1 MRMYLINNERDRKK
15 PPFMIGEQFHK
26 ALKQLGFI
34 EQIDLENISI
44 EISGSTQGQGH
55 LQRIFITDLETIS
68 SIKEIWKINLEQD
81 IEGISTKSRTT
92 EVALLMLQAYQST
105 YRLNVVLIEL
115 KTSLQAKKL
124 DKGKRKKSTLCD
136 IEDKYRCTMNRL
148 YMLLTINNHSNVKK
162 AYGGTT
168 IYIDFKGII
177 FYNQDKTKISD
188 SCELYQLFKQAKES
202 QALSNYRLLECQ
214 TILSHRDKIQVK
226 FLENPFIKKHN
237 PSNEERESFEI
248 SIKELISA

>member
-1 MRMYLINNERDRKK
+1 MQLIIKNFEQNRKK
-15 PPFMIGEQFHK
+15 TPFLIREKFQI

-34 EQIDLENISI
+34 EEIDLENISI
-44 EISGSTQGQGH
+44 EISGTQGQGH

-92 EVALLMLQAYQST
+92 EIALLVLQAYQNT
-105 YRLNVVLIEL
+105 YRLNIVLIEL

-124 DKGKRKKSTLCD
+124 EKGKRKKSTLCE
-136 IEDKYRCTMNRL
+136 IEEKYRCTMNRL
-148 YMLLTINNHSNVKK
+148 YMLLTINNHSNIKK
-162 AYGGTT
+162 AYGV
-168 IYIDFKGII
+168 I

-188 SCELYQLFKQAKES
+188 NCELYQLFKQAKQN
-202 QALSNYRLLECQ
+202 QALCNYHLLECQ

-226 FLENPFIKKHN
+226 FIENPFIKKHN
-237 PSNEERESFEI
+237 SSNEEKESFEI
-248 SIKELISA
+248 SIKELITK